1 MIAKS
6 KLNSLNP
13 KTKQLMVKKPVA
25 GQVGYELRRGRWS
38 TRENWSLGSLTRS
51 DTNRAVQPQ
60 KMVRGLKFSI

>member
-25 GQVGYELRRGRWS
+25 GQVKQQDYNRPPDCRVSMGFTDLPNSGMRGAS
-38 TRENWSLGSLTRS
+38 N
-51 DTNRAVQPQ
+51 
-60 KMVRGLKFSI
+60 